1 MESIKYSR
9 GSEWRKWDLHVHTP
23 ASGLSNGF
31 EGDWDNY
38 VKTLFTLAIERGV
51 AVLGITDYFTIE
63 GYEKIIKDYIEKEA
77 KLMELFET
85 PEMVEKVKSI
95 LLLPNIEFR
104 LDKMVGQNR
113 VNYHVIFSNHVRI
126 DDIKENFLQEIEFVY
141 EATPFSKD
149 NTRKLTRHNIEEL
162 GKKIKLEQTTF
173 SGSDFE
179 IGCTTAIVQDGQI
192 RDILNSHS
200 NLFKDKYLIAVP
212 VDEDLS
218 DVDWKNQGHQF
229 RKVLYQQS
237 NIFFSSNKS
246 TIKFGHGEKHSSKE
260 EYLQEF
266 KSFKPCVIG
275 SDAHSIEMLQSKL
288 GRQWT
293 TDDDTAKTTWI
304 KADPTFEGLR
314 QIIFEPESRVRIQEM
329 SPDSKAEYQV
339 IDTITLREPGFWNGD
354 ICLNPYLNTIIGGR
368 STGKSTLLQCIA
380 KKLGQSIG
388 KDEDG
393 KKGMFVNQHYNTLSI
408 RWKDGEVD
416 TQREIMFFPQNHMIE
431 LATDGQ
437 ELNKLLEKIVKEK
450 DEHQLLDEYKKFLGQ
465 NQITISGQVNQLFLE
480 QSKLNDQIV
489 LKKQKGDEKGIESE
503 ILKIQAKIEK
513 IKSDSQ
519 ISEEEIKKYNELATS
534 IAQKQGEIKTIENDI
549 RVLDGIIPEN
559 IFNLYYKNELDS
571 LSEEERNKL
580 ITKLDEIKG
589 IALDNWKK
597 ELLKA
602 KTSLHDARQKKIQEV
617 ESIQSSIEYKKGN
630 EYFQKNKEY
639 RELQELLKT
648 EIEKLAS
655 IKEIDKI
662 IQQLKTN
669 VENMTQSVIVN
680 HLEYYSKIKD
690 LMDNLAFEYSN
701 VSISLKKYLKE
712 KQLRTFLEE
721 RHNLRGYERQE
732 YIDNFVKEYRTDHI
746 EEITKQYLIDAL
758 ANDLEYK
765 GGYMV
770 NNVVSE
776 LLSTNWFDITYH
788 LEYEKDSFDDM
799 SQGKKSF
806 VILKLLLDFSEKR
819 CPILLDQPEDSL
831 DNRAIYNDLVE
842 YLRRKKLDRQLIIV
856 THNSNV
862 VVSAD
867 SENVIV
873 ANQSGIENKNRDGI
887 KFQYI
892 NGALENTKPKNKNE
906 DFILESQGIR
916 EHVCEILEGGVEAF
930 KKREQKY
937 GI

>member
-1 MESIKYSR
+1 MESIKYPR

-23 ASGLSNGF
+23 ETAKNNHFGSGDAIWEEYITKLESNA
-31 EGDWDNY
+31 D
-38 VKTLFTLAIERGV
+38 I
-51 AVLGITDYFTIE
+51 AVLGITDYFSIDNYLILKQKKEEGRLANKTLIPNVELRLLPVTQKDTPINIHVLFDPNLPIDTIE
-63 GYEKIIKDYIEKEA
+63 REFFQCLKFGYLGNEYSCLSRDLIALGRAFRNNSALEESCAKKEGIAQFNVSYDALSKI
-77 KLMELFET
+77 
-85 PEMVEKVKSI
+85 
-95 LLLPNIEFR
+95 
-104 LDKMVGQNR
+104 
-113 VNYHVIFSNHVRI
+113 VNKPSLRNSVIIAVSNSNNDGNSGIQHSSLAATRQEIYRMSDIIFSANNNDVMY
-126 DDIKENFLQEIEFVY
+126 F
-141 EATPFSKD
+141 
-149 NTRKLTRHNIEEL
+149 L
-162 GKKIKLEQTTF
+162 GKK
-173 SGSDFE
+173 GD
-179 IGCTTAIVQDGQI
+179 
-192 RDILNSHS
+192 
-200 NLFKDKYLIAVP
+200 
-212 VDEDLS
+212 DEE
-218 DVDWKNQGHQF
+218 
-229 RKVLYQQS
+229 
-237 NIFFSSNKS
+237 
-246 TIKFGHGEKHSSKE
+246 TIKKKYGG
-260 EYLQEF
+260 L
-266 KSFKPCVIG
+266 KPCVIG
-275 SDAHSIEMLQSKL
+275 SDAHSMDAVNVFPNNKN
-288 GRQWT
+288 
-293 TDDDTAKTTWI
+293 TWI
-304 KADPTFEGLR
+304 KADPTFEGLK

-329 SPDSKAEYQV
+329 SPDSKAGYQV

-416 TQREIMFFPQNHMIE
+416 TQREIMYFPQNHMIE

-465 NQITISGQVNQLFLE
+465 NQITISSQVNQLFLE

-503 ILKIQAKIEK
+503 ISKIQAKIEK

-617 ESIQSSIEYKKGN
+617 EFIQSSIEYKKGN

-639 RELQELLKT
+639 GELQELLKT
-648 EIEKLAS
+648 EIEKLSS

-669 VENMTQSVIVN
+669 VETMTQSVIVN